1 MKMKSKK
8 EKIDELRP
16 EYDLRLLLNSGV
28 QGKYSK
34 RYREGTNLVL
44 LASDVADV
52 FKTDESVNEA
62 LRLVIQLSKVPSK
75 GKNLLRKQKKIVNY

>member
-8 EKIDELRP
+8 EEIDDLRP
-16 EYDLRLLLNSGV
+16 EYNLRLLLNGGV

-52 FKTDESVNEA
+52 FKTAESVNEA
-62 LRLVIQLSKVPSK
+62 LRLVIQLSKVQSK
-75 GKNLLRKQKKIVNY
+75 GKNLRRKQKENC

>member
-8 EKIDELRP
+8 DKVDDLRP
-16 EYDLRLLLNSGV
+16 EYNLKLLLKDGV

-34 RYREGTNLVL
+34 RYREGTNVVL

-52 FKTDESVNEA
+52 FRTDESVNEA
-62 LRLVIQLSKVPSK
+62 LRLVIQLSKVQSK
-75 GKNLLRKQKKIVNY
+75 SKNSRRKYKEIVV